1 MSLSAFHP
9 AVARWFQ
16 ERLGEPTPVQTK
28 GWEAIRR
35 GDDTLITAPTGSG
48 KTLAAFLI
56 ELDELLRESLSGAL
70 PDETRVVYVSPLKAL
85 SADIHKNLAEPR
97 REIRRLAEEM
107 GHGEVKITAAVRSGD
122 TPASER
128 ASMLRTPPH
137 ILVTTPESLYLLL
150 TAERSRKMLS
160 TVRTVIVDEIHAV
173 LDSRRG
179 AHLALSLERLEHVA
193 GRKLQ
198 RIGLSA
204 TVNPV
209 ELVAEWLVGSRRRA
223 TIINEGHRRA
233 LDLGL
238 ELPGSPLEAVMAG
251 EVWLE
256 IYNRLTDL
264 INQHQTTIVFVN
276 TRKQAERVARH
287 LAERVG
293 EELVTAHHGSLAK
306 EIRLAAEEKLKTGKL
321 KALVATASLEL
332 GIDIGHV
339 DLVCQ
344 LGSPHRIAAFLQ
356 RVGRSGHTVAGTPK
370 GRLFPLSRD
379 DLVEC
384 AALLRWARAGVLDRL
399 WVVEH
404 PADVLA
410 QQIVAESAAEDWA
423 TDDLFDL
430 VRRAYPYRD
439 LSRQEFDQIVQMVAQ
454 GFTTRRGRRGA
465 LVHYD
470 GVNQR
475 LRGRRGARMLAL
487 TSGGAI
493 PETADYRVLLEPEG
507 TFIGTVN
514 EDFAVE
520 SMAGDV
526 FQLGNASWRM
536 LRIQAGTVRVEDAH
550 GEPPGIPFWLG
561 EAPARSDELSAAV
574 AELRHEVENRLD
586 DRAAA
591 EQWLS
596 RELAGKTNGADRTDK
611 GSAAGTGSSAAS
623 DSTVLS
629 DSTAPSLTLGA
640 SLSDPTTSAAFQI
653 IHYLADAHRILGVLP
668 TQDTVIAERFF
679 DQAGGMQLVIHA
691 PFGSRINKAW
701 GLSLRKR
708 FCRSFNFELQ
718 AAATEDGI
726 VLSLGPQHSF
736 PLENVFDF
744 LHPASVR
751 EVLVQAL
758 LDAPLFGTRWR
769 WNGNIS
775 LAIPR
780 YRGGKKV
787 PPQIQRMEADD
798 LLAAV
803 FPDAAACLE
812 NIAGDREIPDHPL
825 ASQTITDCLTE
836 AMDLDGLIKVLERL
850 RAGEINCVA
859 RDLPEPSP
867 LSAEILNARPY
878 AFLDDAPL
886 EERRTQAVY
895 TRRAFEP
902 SSADDLGTLDP
913 QAIERVREQAWPEA
927 ENPDELHD
935 ALLTTGF
942 ITADEVVAGET
953 GDGRRETGSWQAFL
967 EELKQNGRAAGI
979 SAGQIR
985 LWVATE
991 RLSEILAVH
1000 PSSALTAPSAVP
1012 SRGDAIRELLRGRLE
1027 IVGPTTAAELANTL
1041 GISEGDADL
1050 ALAALEREGVVL
1062 RGRFTSG
1069 ATGLEW
1075 CDRRLLARIHRY
1087 TLDRLR
1093 AEIEPVSAADFMRFL
1108 FRWQRID
1115 PEHRVSGLEGLASV
1129 LEQLD
1134 GFEVPAK
1141 AWEPD
1146 VLAARCSEYDPAL
1159 LDMLCLTGRVAWA
1172 RLSAAGN
1179 PAARPASRP
1188 IRSTPVG
1195 LPLRQHL
1202 GSWLALAPTA
1212 EVPALSSYAQDVL
1225 AVLSRRGASFFTDLT
1240 AGSGLLATQV
1250 EQALAELAAAGLVTS
1265 DSFTGLRA
1273 LLTPSDRRKP
1283 LVTRAASTDV
1293 RRHRT
1298 VNFGIEGAG
1307 RWSLLQHDSAS
1318 SQAADTELLALTL
1331 LARYGVVFRRLLARE
1346 SLTVPWRMLL
1356 QVYRRLEARGEIRGG
1371 RFVAGMQGEQF
1382 ARPEAVAQLR
1392 AVRRATKDVE
1402 LVVLSAADP
1411 LNLTGLVTPGD
1422 RISAL
1427 ASNRI
1432 AWRNGVPV
1440 SALEGNEVR
1449 WLRDDVN
1456 PEDRL
1461 EIERALARKRIS
1473 PALRGYLGMTG

>member
-1 MSLSAFHP
+1 MSLADFHP
-9 AVARWFQ
+9 AVSRWFQ

-35 GDDTLITAPTGSG
+35 REDTLITAPTGSG

-97 REIRRLAEEM
+97 REIRRLAGEM
-107 GHGEVKITAAVRSGD
+107 GLGEVRITAAVRSGD

-128 ASMLRTPPH
+128 ASMLKTPPH

-209 ELVAEWLVGSRRRA
+209 ELVADWLVGSSRRA
-223 TIINEGHRRA
+223 TIINEGHRRT
-233 LDLGL
+233 LDLAL
-238 ELPGSPLEAVMAG
+238 ELPGSPLEAVMEA

-256 IYNRLTDL
+256 IYNRLTEL
-264 INQHQTTIVFVN
+264 INQHKTTIVFVN

-293 EELVTAHHGSLAK
+293 EEFVTAHHGSLSK
-306 EIRLAAEEKLKTGKL
+306 EIRLEAEEKLKTGKL

-344 LGSPHRIAAFLQ
+344 LGSPHRISAFLQ
-356 RVGRSGHTVAGTPK
+356 RVGRSGHTVTGTPR

-384 AALLRWARAGVLDRL
+384 AALLRWAGAGVLDKL

-404 PADVLA
+404 PSDVLA

-423 TDDLFDL
+423 ADDLFAL
-430 VRRAYPYRD
+430 VRGAYPYRE
-439 LSRQEFDQIVQMVAQ
+439 LSRPEFDQIVQMVAQ

-470 GVNQR
+470 GVNRR

-507 TFIGTVN
+507 TFIGTLN
-514 EDFAVE
+514 EDFAIE

-574 AELRHEVENRLD
+574 AELRHEVERRLG
-586 DRAAA
+586 DRVEA
-591 EQWLS
+591 EKWLT
-596 RELAGKTNGADRTDK
+596 RELAGEADK
-611 GSAAGTGSSAAS
+611 GNG
-623 DSTVLS
+623 
-629 DSTAPSLTLGA
+629 
-640 SLSDPTTSAAFQI
+640 SDPSAAFQI

-668 TQDTVIAERFF
+668 TQDTIVAERFF

-736 PLENVFDF
+736 PLESVFDF
-744 LHPASVR
+744 LHPGSVR
-751 EVLVQAL
+751 EVLIQAL

-850 RAGEINCVA
+850 RAGEITCVA

-867 LSAEILNARPY
+867 LSSEILNARPY

-913 QAIERVREQAWPEA
+913 QAIDRVREQAWPGA
-927 ENPDELHD
+927 ENADELHD
-935 ALLTTGF
+935 ALLTSGF
-942 ITADEVVAGET
+942 ILESEAADRTDET
-953 GDGRRETGSWQAFL
+953 DGADGVRGWDRLF
-967 EELKQNGRAAGI
+967 EELVKAGRASRVSVGAAR
-979 SAGQIR
+979 SA

-991 RLSEILAVH
+991 RLPEVLAVH
-1000 PSSALTAPSAVP
+1000 PLSAPTALSVLSAPIAAPTRDDSV
-1012 SRGDAIRELLRGRLE
+1012 RELLRGRLE
-1027 IVGPTTAAELANTL
+1027 IVGPTTAAELAGTL
-1041 GISEGDADL
+1041 GIVEGDVDL

-1062 RGRFTSG
+1062 RGRFTPG
-1069 ATGLEW
+1069 AAVLEW

-1108 FRWQRID
+1108 FRWQRVD
-1115 PEHRVSGLEGLASV
+1115 PEHRVSGLEGLAGV

-1172 RLSAAGN
+1172 RLSAGGN

-1188 IRSTPVG
+1188 IRSTPVA

-1202 GSWLALAPTA
+1202 ISWLAIAPTA
-1212 EVPALSSYAQDVL
+1212 EAPALSSYARDVL

-1283 LVTRAASTDV
+1283 LVTRAASSDV

-1307 RWSLLQHDSAS
+1307 RWSLLHPEPANQTA
-1318 SQAADTELLALTL
+1318 AADRRAEEIELLALTL

-1346 SLTVPWRMLL
+1346 SLTVPWRELL

-1392 AVRRATKDVE
+1392 AVRRANKEVE

-1411 LNLTGLVTPGD
+1411 LNLTGLITPGD
-1422 RISAL
+1422 RISAV

-1432 AWRNGVPV
+1432 AWRSGVPV
-1440 SALEGNEVR
+1440 AALEANEVR
-1449 WLRDDVN
+1449 WLRDEVN
-1456 PEDRL
+1456 PEEKL

>member
-1 MSLSAFHP
+1 
-9 AVARWFQ
+9 
-16 ERLGEPTPVQTK
+16 
-28 GWEAIRR
+28 
-35 GDDTLITAPTGSG
+35 
-48 KTLAAFLI
+48 
-56 ELDELLRESLSGAL
+56 
-70 PDETRVVYVSPLKAL
+70 
-85 SADIHKNLAEPR
+85 
-97 REIRRLAEEM
+97 
-107 GHGEVKITAAVRSGD
+107 
-122 TPASER
+122 
-128 ASMLRTPPH
+128 
-137 ILVTTPESLYLLL
+137 
-150 TAERSRKMLS
+150 
-160 TVRTVIVDEIHAV
+160 
-173 LDSRRG
+173 
-179 AHLALSLERLEHVA
+179 
-193 GRKLQ
+193 
-198 RIGLSA
+198 
-204 TVNPV
+204 
-209 ELVAEWLVGSRRRA
+209 
-223 TIINEGHRRA
+223 
-233 LDLGL
+233 
-238 ELPGSPLEAVMAG
+238 
-251 EVWLE
+251 
-256 IYNRLTDL
+256 
-264 INQHQTTIVFVN
+264 
-276 TRKQAERVARH
+276 
-287 LAERVG
+287 
-293 EELVTAHHGSLAK
+293 VTAHHGSLAK

-691 PFGSRINKAW
+691 PFGSRIKKAW

-787 PPQIQRMEADD
+787 PP
-798 LLAAV
+798 
-803 FPDAAACLE
+803 
-812 NIAGDREIPDHPL
+812 
-825 ASQTITDCLTE
+825 
-836 AMDLDGLIKVLERL
+836 
-850 RAGEINCVA
+850 
-859 RDLPEPSP
+859 
-867 LSAEILNARPY
+867 
-878 AFLDDAPL
+878 
-886 EERRTQAVY
+886 
-895 TRRAFEP
+895 
-902 SSADDLGTLDP
+902 
-913 QAIERVREQAWPEA
+913 
-927 ENPDELHD
+927 
-935 ALLTTGF
+935 
-942 ITADEVVAGET
+942 
-953 GDGRRETGSWQAFL
+953 
-967 EELKQNGRAAGI
+967 
-979 SAGQIR
+979 
-985 LWVATE
+985 
-991 RLSEILAVH
+991 
-1000 PSSALTAPSAVP
+1000 
-1012 SRGDAIRELLRGRLE
+1012 
-1027 IVGPTTAAELANTL
+1027 
-1041 GISEGDADL
+1041 
-1050 ALAALEREGVVL
+1050 
-1062 RGRFTSG
+1062 
-1069 ATGLEW
+1069 
-1075 CDRRLLARIHRY
+1075 
-1087 TLDRLR
+1087 
-1093 AEIEPVSAADFMRFL
+1093 
-1108 FRWQRID
+1108 
-1115 PEHRVSGLEGLASV
+1115 
-1129 LEQLD
+1129 
-1134 GFEVPAK
+1134 
-1141 AWEPD
+1141 
-1146 VLAARCSEYDPAL
+1146 
-1159 LDMLCLTGRVAWA
+1159 
-1172 RLSAAGN
+1172 
-1179 PAARPASRP
+1179 
-1188 IRSTPVG
+1188 
-1195 LPLRQHL
+1195 
-1202 GSWLALAPTA
+1202 
-1212 EVPALSSYAQDVL
+1212 
-1225 AVLSRRGASFFTDLT
+1225 
-1240 AGSGLLATQV
+1240 
-1250 EQALAELAAAGLVTS
+1250 
-1265 DSFTGLRA
+1265 
-1273 LLTPSDRRKP
+1273 
-1283 LVTRAASTDV
+1283 
-1293 RRHRT
+1293 
-1298 VNFGIEGAG
+1298 
-1307 RWSLLQHDSAS
+1307 
-1318 SQAADTELLALTL
+1318 
-1331 LARYGVVFRRLLARE
+1331 
-1346 SLTVPWRMLL
+1346 
-1356 QVYRRLEARGEIRGG
+1356 
-1371 RFVAGMQGEQF
+1371 
-1382 ARPEAVAQLR
+1382 
-1392 AVRRATKDVE
+1392 
-1402 LVVLSAADP
+1402 
-1411 LNLTGLVTPGD
+1411 
-1422 RISAL
+1422 
-1427 ASNRI
+1427 
-1432 AWRNGVPV
+1432 
-1440 SALEGNEVR
+1440 
-1449 WLRDDVN
+1449 
-1456 PEDRL
+1456 
-1461 EIERALARKRIS
+1461 
-1473 PALRGYLGMTG
+1473 

>member
-35 GDDTLITAPTGSG
+35 GEDTLITAPTGSG

-107 GHGEVKITAAVRSGD
+107 GHGEVRITAAVRSGD

-173 LDSRRG
+173 VDSRRG

-209 ELVAEWLVGSRRRA
+209 ELVADWLVGSNRRA

-233 LDLGL
+233 LDLAL

-293 EELVTAHHGSLAK
+293 EELVTAHHGSLSK

-344 LGSPHRIAAFLQ
+344 FGSPHRIAAFLQ

-430 VRRAYPYRD
+430 VRRAYPYRE
-439 LSRQEFDQIVQMVAQ
+439 LSRQQFDQIVQMVAQ

-465 LVHYD
+465 LVHHD

-561 EAPARSDELSAAV
+561 EAPARSDELSVAV
-574 AELRHEVENRLD
+574 AELRREVGEALGRSG
-586 DRAAA
+586 RCREVVGAGAV
-591 EQWLS
+591 EQDGQVERDGRS
-596 RELAGKTNGADRTDK
+596 TGNADW
-611 GSAAGTGSSAAS
+611 
-623 DSTVLS
+623 
-629 DSTAPSLTLGA
+629 
-640 SLSDPTTSAAFQI
+640 SDPT
-653 IHYLADAHRILGVLP
+653 
-668 TQDTVIAERFF
+668 
-679 DQAGGMQLVIHA
+679 
-691 PFGSRINKAW
+691 
-701 GLSLRKR
+701 
-708 FCRSFNFELQ
+708 
-718 AAATEDGI
+718 
-726 VLSLGPQHSF
+726 
-736 PLENVFDF
+736 
-744 LHPASVR
+744 ASVR
-751 EVLVQAL
+751 PDNL
-758 LDAPLFGTRWR
+758 RR
-769 WNGNIS
+769 
-775 LAIPR
+775 IP
-780 YRGGKKV
+780 
-787 PPQIQRMEADD
+787 
-798 LLAAV
+798 
-803 FPDAAACLE
+803 
-812 NIAGDREIPDHPL
+812 NHP
-825 ASQTITDCLTE
+825 
-836 AMDLDGLIKVLERL
+836 
-850 RAGEINCVA
+850 
-859 RDLPEPSP
+859 
-867 LSAEILNARPY
+867 
-878 AFLDDAPL
+878 
-886 EERRTQAVY
+886 
-895 TRRAFEP
+895 
-902 SSADDLGTLDP
+902 
-913 QAIERVREQAWPEA
+913 
-927 ENPDELHD
+927 
-935 ALLTTGF
+935 
-942 ITADEVVAGET
+942 
-953 GDGRRETGSWQAFL
+953 
-967 EELKQNGRAAGI
+967 
-979 SAGQIR
+979 
-985 LWVATE
+985 
-991 RLSEILAVH
+991 
-1000 PSSALTAPSAVP
+1000 
-1012 SRGDAIRELLRGRLE
+1012 
-1027 IVGPTTAAELANTL
+1027 
-1041 GISEGDADL
+1041 
-1050 ALAALEREGVVL
+1050 
-1062 RGRFTSG
+1062 
-1069 ATGLEW
+1069 
-1075 CDRRLLARIHRY
+1075 
-1087 TLDRLR
+1087 
-1093 AEIEPVSAADFMRFL
+1093 
-1108 FRWQRID
+1108 
-1115 PEHRVSGLEGLASV
+1115 
-1129 LEQLD
+1129 
-1134 GFEVPAK
+1134 
-1141 AWEPD
+1141 
-1146 VLAARCSEYDPAL
+1146 
-1159 LDMLCLTGRVAWA
+1159 
-1172 RLSAAGN
+1172 
-1179 PAARPASRP
+1179 
-1188 IRSTPVG
+1188 
-1195 LPLRQHL
+1195 
-1202 GSWLALAPTA
+1202 
-1212 EVPALSSYAQDVL
+1212 
-1225 AVLSRRGASFFTDLT
+1225 LSRRRPSDPRRPANSGYRDRRAVLRPGRWNAARDPCAIRQPDQQSV
-1240 AGSGLLATQV
+1240 GS
-1250 EQALAELAAAGLVTS
+1250 VTS
-1265 DSFTGLRA
+1265 QAIL
-1273 LLTPSDRRKP
+1273 PQ
-1283 LVTRAASTDV
+1283 
-1293 RRHRT
+1293 
-1298 VNFGIEGAG
+1298 
-1307 RWSLLQHDSAS
+1307 LQ
-1318 SQAADTELLALTL
+1318 
-1331 LARYGVVFRRLLARE
+1331 F
-1346 SLTVPWRMLL
+1346 
-1356 QVYRRLEARGEIRGG
+1356 
-1371 RFVAGMQGEQF
+1371 
-1382 ARPEAVAQLR
+1382 
-1392 AVRRATKDVE
+1392 
-1402 LVVLSAADP
+1402 
-1411 LNLTGLVTPGD
+1411 
-1422 RISAL
+1422 
-1427 ASNRI
+1427 
-1432 AWRNGVPV
+1432 
-1440 SALEGNEVR
+1440 
-1449 WLRDDVN
+1449 
-1456 PEDRL
+1456 
-1461 EIERALARKRIS
+1461 
-1473 PALRGYLGMTG
+1473 